1 MDSRREKRNR
11 LVAALIILL
20 LTAVSLTIAVAAPP
34 VDYFSPALRII
45 GLLAVAS
52 GLFFVSWLLR
62 GRAKNQPLVFAPQRW
77 VVWPLAVFGLFGS
90 SMVVFY
96 LLTSPENVL
105 YAVHWPVMSSLWIAL
120 LFQPENA
127 VAERT
132 ASTKTA
138 LNDRQVQIWKSVL
151 VVTAGLGVILASVGS
166 IVSLA
171 GDLAL
176 AAILL
181 PSAAFFLVIAVF
193 IWGMLRSRR
202 QKLHTGH

>member
-20 LTAVSLTIAVAAPP
+20 LTVCSLAIAVAAPP
-34 VDYFSPALRII
+34 VDFLSPALRIVA
-45 GLLAVAS
+45 LLTVAC
-52 GLFFVSWLLR
+52 GLFFVGWLLR

-77 VVWPLAVFGLFGS
+77 VMWLIAVFGLFGS

-96 LLTSPENVL
+96 LLTAPENVL
-105 YAVHWPVMSSLWIAL
+105 YAVHWPVLNSLWIAV

-132 ASTKTA
+132 ASAKTA
-138 LNDRQVQIWKSVL
+138 LNDHQVQIWKRIL
-151 VVTAGLGVILASVGS
+151 VVTGALGVILASVGS

-181 PSAAFFLVIAVF
+181 PSAAFFLVIAAF
-193 IWGMLRSRR
+193 IWGMLRSRK
-202 QKLHTGH
+202 QKLRTGP